1 MKSLEDALDEL
12 YEGQTNVA
20 IQAAELN
27 MSKTDLQQVFREYVL
42 KRPIDDDIWA
52 KDVEISWPYITRE
65 VIHGFLSL
73 SRWSTGSH

>member
-1 MKSLEDALDEL
+1 VKSLEEALDEL

-52 KDVEISWPYITRE
+52 KDVEISWPYIT
-65 VIHGFLSL
+65 
-73 SRWSTGSH
+73 

>member
-27 MSKTDLQQVFREYVL
+27 MSKTDLQQVFRDYVS
-42 KRPIDDDIWA
+42 KRSIDDDIWA
-52 KDVEISWPYITRE
+52 KDVEISWPYIT
-65 VIHGFLSL
+65 
-73 SRWSTGSH
+73 

>member
-1 MKSLEDALDEL
+1 VKSLEDALDEL

-52 KDVEISWPYITRE
+52 KDVEISWPYIT
-65 VIHGFLSL
+65 
-73 SRWSTGSH
+73 

>member
-27 MSKTDLQQVFREYVL
+27 MSKTELQQVFRDYVS
-42 KRPIDDDIWA
+42 KRSIDDDIWR
-52 KDVEISWPYITRE
+52 KDVEISWPYIT
-65 VIHGFLSL
+65 
-73 SRWSTGSH
+73 

>member
-1 MKSLEDALDEL
+1 MKSLEEALDEL

-52 KDVEISWPYITRE
+52 KDVEISWPYIT
-65 VIHGFLSL
+65 
-73 SRWSTGSH
+73 